1 MKISN
6 KQYAESLYEAI
17 SGKSDQE
24 IKKSIHNF
32 GLILMRQNDLN
43 RGTEII
49 ESFQKLWDKEHGELS
64 AELDS
69 ARELEPEAKKIII
82 EYLTKKTNALKINLQ
97 EKINKKLLGGFIL
110 RYNSRV
116 LDGSLLNNLVNLKNK
131 ISN

>member
-69 ARELEPEAKKIII
+69 AR
-82 EYLTKKTNALKINLQ
+82 
-97 EKINKKLLGGFIL
+97 
-110 RYNSRV
+110 
-116 LDGSLLNNLVNLKNK
+116 
-131 ISN
+131 